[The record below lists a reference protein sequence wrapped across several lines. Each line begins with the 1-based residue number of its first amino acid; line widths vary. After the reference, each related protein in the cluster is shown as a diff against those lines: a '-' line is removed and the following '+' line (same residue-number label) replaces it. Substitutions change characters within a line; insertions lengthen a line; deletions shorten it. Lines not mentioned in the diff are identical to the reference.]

1 MRKDIGKRLIA
12 LCMAALIFTTSPL
25 DAMGTYGAVAAGE
38 NYAEEVQQAQDQ
50 QDMAVVVNTPDEET
64 TDVNAMED
72 SSDQQK
78 PEENVKDPETPD
90 ENGGSEETPET
101 PDENGG
107 SEETPE
113 TPDKNGGSEETP
125 ENPDE
130 NGEDVETPEKP
141 DENGE
146 DVETPEN
153 PDETTDGADQTEKL
167 PEATEEALY
176 KAEDLRFLVQTKED
190 FGDFDLTDGIEYDEE
205 HYELSVK
212 DDGGFD
218 CDLVGDYVITYLL
231 TAKDEDHENI
241 EFTRSISIYPDE
253 QYVHDGVAIYEKTG
267 DMEVNLDESEN
278 EIATYAAESITVNG
292 TGIYMN
298 PLNIT
303 TSTWSTGTEVMYAGV
318 NGYNRLV
325 YCLWSMKRTPSGTNS
340 YAGTFTGALQKK
352 MNYVLYHGARYY
364 GSTCFSNK
372 YSMGSANA
380 DYYITSIAIH
390 MLNAKAGNEPGYNLE
405 RYKFSGTKKE
415 YYKKAKKLYDD
426 ANAHYK
432 EYSANE
438 MWNKDKVTI
447 TPSSQ
452 QTWTYDKKNNYY
464 RVTGMFTPQ
473 FSDPEAYIGKTAV
486 SCKNTSTKENLGK
499 VRFENKD
506 SITSPFW
513 ISLNEKNYN
522 ALQSTKEGSLKAT
535 IQYSSYKR
543 RATRYLYSAGNSSSM
558 QPLTMLQFDGD
569 PVSQSVDVTVSV
581 PKTPVHIYL
590 DKREEGT
597 NIKLSGGFSF
607 DVYEW
612 NKNSSSYRTK
622 VGTLTWNGTYFTNQ
636 NFNLYITVINEGRFK
651 IVETSTDGKHTGGWS
666 KEVKATVNNPD
677 IYQTPSNQP
686 NPSVVQIH
694 KTASNT
700 GRALAGAQYCV
711 YEDYACTKEV
721 VRTSV
726 TDTSGYATT
735 SKFVRTQ
742 ETYYVKEIQA
752 PDGYRLSTE
761 VKSVTVPAGG
771 TASVEFQ
778 NDPMQYKLKVVKTCG
793 ETKKPLEGAVYGV
806 YSSTSGNNLSLITKI
821 GPTDKNGEAVSGLIT
836 YDPDLDRVFVK
847 ELVAPKYHVLP
858 DPQMT
863 LPYALDLAVSFTDK
877 GIRATHYG
885 VDDPE
890 KTTVIVH
897 KTDDTGKGLPGA
909 RFALYKNKN
918 CAASDLVLELGPTDS
933 AGKAESASF
942 HVMQDVYYLKET
954 QPPNGYPSQ
963 PDKVYEMTVKTGV
976 TKGGIE
982 YTVPNSNKIQVGV
995 YKYELGSGKS
1005 KPLAGAEYTLYSDA
1019 ACTKRVVKLGPTS
1032 TNGYASS
1039 AKFAY
1044 NDINQGIYYMKETK
1058 APAGY
1063 KLSTEV
1069 KRIDVSNAVKDNI
1082 IPSVTY
1088 YNKPYEVNVEVLKVD
1103 KNTRKALAGATF
1115 DIYPMQGITYGSV
1128 AHGTTLEDGKVILSF
1143 HPTQETY
1150 WLVETEA
1157 PNGYYLNEDW
1167 VKGIKI
1173 QVSESNEGTKILQY
1187 TAENKERSDD
1197 FPVYVEKKDLDSGE
1211 SLSFGEFD
1219 VCVENLITGEVEVVG
1234 HIKTDAAGKGHFD
1247 RVPLRDNVKY
1257 YLKETK
1263 VPINYSSPNKTY
1275 VGSVG
1280 SIFPFK
1286 PNPAPN
1292 QTHKVSITA
1301 DNPSDN
1307 LKQHLYIKKIDKETG
1322 KGLKG
1327 AKFRI
1332 YKDEAC
1338 TDFVFETGE
1347 TDEYGVT
1354 SNFTLR
1360 QGTYYVDEIQYPDNG
1375 PWKKIKPVKIDAS
1388 GRLDG
1393 TVYEYK
1399 VKNEHEE
1406 PSISIYKYDSA
1417 TKQPLANAH
1426 FTIKG
1431 TGLPPYGET
1440 VVTGSDGYYR
1450 ISPTENGW
1458 LYEQMIQRGA
1468 VIGETTYSIYESTA
1482 PEGYSGSTHTMT
1494 VTLNYGENKVE
1505 FPNDPHWYGIS
1516 ITKTDDSGSK
1526 KPIEGAVFGIYTNQ
1540 ECTEDSKLTTV
1551 ITDATGKAATDKY
1564 YYPKLHDNQKVW
1576 IREEYV
1582 PDDYVL
1588 DTEPRPYTLVT
1599 NRWTQ
1604 AAIEDP
1610 LVTRIPLEI
1619 YKYELKSDGTKKPLE
1634 GVKFYLNR
1642 TATVKITSESIDLG
1656 TTSATGYIKKQLPK
1670 DVTPGDYYLVEKVPN
1685 GYKNPENPRKIT
1697 LVQGNSNHFDVANV
1711 TSNSNWYGLSVHKI
1725 DADSQKPLEG
1735 VVFDVYTDR
1744 ACTKLIE
1751 TLTATNADGRSYS
1764 KIYSDNSLSNVWVKE
1779 RPNTVPYGYKVKST
1793 PVNVKVNTKNAYTEV
1808 TIENAQIKKSV
1819 QIVKTDSYTT
1829 NPLKGAKFAL
1839 YSDLECKTLIAEPQ
1853 VTGDDGKIT
1862 FSNIPVRYLTIYLK
1876 ELEAPEGYE
1885 LDSTPKE
1892 VTLTN
1897 DATMQIVKVTNSQEW
1912 TWIPIWKRSET
1923 SNVSGA
1929 TFNVYRDI
1937 ECTDQVTEAG
1947 EIKTNYWN
1955 GKGASKIFPRT
1966 QEIYYVKETGCGSLD
1981 SSYRWNI
1988 GRVFPVKTTAL
1999 EDPGNPP
2006 SLDSTDCTLIRNTSK
2021 PISIQIRK
2029 LEEGTNKPIKG
2040 AIFVVYMDGGATVG
2054 LIGPTNENGEATAQI
2069 SLPEGYT
2076 DYYLKEIYVP
2086 APYKLSDGMTR
2097 AFLNTQPTVIYN
2109 GTEPSKIALTKT
2121 DAETGKGLEGAVF
2134 AAYLSED
2141 DANNDNNQQ
2150 FTIGP
2155 TASNGFAI
2163 SEEFTAKASVYY
2175 VKEIKQPDGGYVL
2188 SDQVH
2193 PVTVAGGEVADVG
2206 TITNDKR
2213 KVSIPVYKI
2222 DGVSDTP
2229 LSGATFGVFL
2239 TEEDARSRRN
2249 QKFSIGSTGTDGKAT
2264 SERFV
2269 PEQKTYYVIETIA
2282 PSGYVRS
2289 DVIQKVEIDD
2299 KQDPKKLTFKNY
2311 KNTTYIEVT
2320 KVSAQDSNKKLAGAV
2335 FEIYADASC
2344 TGTPIEKMEPTD
2356 ENGYSKSGTLPVSA
2370 NTTFYLKEVTAPTGY
2385 QIAPVQAVAVVV
2397 NQSNQTTVQDTPIP
2411 KRIKVEKIDSVTQA
2425 KLAGA
2430 QFTVYT
2436 DEACTTSLVASGKP
2450 LVLET
2455 GEDGTATSEEFIYE
2469 GTVCYLKETKAPE
2482 DYLLSNKIYELTL
2495 KPGENGQAQVSSL
2508 EAAIPNDRQTAQIMI
2523 KKTTEDGST
2532 PLKDAVFGIYR
2543 DQTCENLWMELP
2555 ATNIDGK
2562 SESPI
2567 FTPDQMNYYV
2577 KELYAP
2583 VGYQLSDKVDIV
2595 TITFDQKEYTVA
2607 RTNDWK
2613 WTQIQVHKYD
2623 ATNNNKNLSGAKFGV
2638 YKNINCEAG
2647 TELDTFET
2655 NFDGYGI
2662 SKKLL
2667 LTQDEFYV
2675 KELQAPSGYVKLD
2688 TVWKVTAVKNAVC
2701 ALLEVPNILE
2711 ENKTDL
2717 VQVKVKKVESGTEKP
2732 LAGAYFT
2739 VYKDKDCT
2747 QPVVEVGPTNI
2758 NGESVS
2764 EKFVKEQNKYWVKE
2778 SKAPSGYVLNDEVKT
2793 IIPGTD
2799 RYMLQATV
2807 FENSKRKIQIRVHKT
2822 DAEDG
2827 EPLAGAYFKLYK
2839 SEQDALDEQKPFD
2852 EIGPT
2857 DETGLAEKFID
2868 YEQDTYY
2875 LRESCKVTGY
2885 VKSDQVDELKIV
2897 GDTTDYYA
2905 ENTPEYTMIGVRK
2918 VDGDNLDTG
2927 LAGAE
2932 FNVYSK
2938 ASCTDESFVTT
2949 LGPTDETGYAY
2960 SGEIKLGSGKFW
2972 LKETKAP
2979 VGYPL
2984 YLEKIYG
2991 PVTAE
2996 VGATKETIKPFT
3008 VENYRVPI
3016 SFAIEKRDVKTRK
3029 LLDGAEFALYADEDC
3044 EEEKI
3049 LVFTP
3054 RAGEKGVFD
3063 SGEFGITQAIYY
3075 IKETK
3080 VPEGY
3085 QTPAAPTEVNI
3096 YDLLGQDA
3104 TIPVVTVW
3112 NTPDDVKLIQ
3122 VAVDK
3127 TDAVTGDNIAGAV
3140 FGVYSDKSCSD
3151 DTLLTTL
3158 PATDTS
3164 GFAMSDEFA
3173 YTQET
3178 YYLKEIGTPKWY
3190 HPSTAA
3196 IPFSVEY
3203 RKVLDADGN
3212 DTGETELHVSPQ
3224 LITNDP
3230 EMTQIQ
3236 VEKVEVLN
3244 GNLKKPLAG
3253 AYFKVY
3259 KTKENALNQQSEVCQ
3274 IGPTKADGTA
3284 VSEKFHRTQETYYV
3298 RESQAPSGYVLSNA
3312 IREVKTEVDKI
3323 AQTEAFENEKATT
3336 NVQILKT
3343 AKDGRTPLKG
3353 AQFRLYATPECI
3365 TPILTLPLTGD
3376 DGRATSE
3383 EFQITQEWYYLKESK
3398 APEGYTLSTTVI
3410 PIKPQNGATLTVGPI
3425 RDGSIT
3431 DEMIE
3436 LHIIKKD
3443 KDDPNKTLAGAVY
3456 GIYLTDACKA
3466 GTEVGSIGPT
3476 GNDGKASSGKFVK
3489 AQDTYYLKEL
3499 QAPEGYECSDEVIF
3513 VPGANGQGTAADPV
3527 VVLDTRK
3534 MSRIQLYKYDS
3545 ATGSPLSNVT
3555 FTVYKD
3561 KACTEPFTSVSA
3573 ASDGTMK
3580 TGEDGYAISEDFV
3593 AEQDIYYV
3601 KETNVPEAYPFQIPE
3616 TVWEVSVTSGET
3628 AKLEVANGALAKIY
3642 IKKIAEEA
3650 SEGGTQTPL
3659 SDAEFDIYKDAAC
3672 TIKVGSVGP
3681 TDKNGTASST
3691 SFTKEKSTYYLKE
3704 TKAPEGYKLNPDP
3717 IEATVTDL
3725 PQATTGGATE
3735 DTSVAITPV
3744 WNTVTNAKLE
3754 GSITIKK
3761 RNADETPLSGA
3772 EFQLEVYDEASSTWN
3787 SSGIDNQTTGEDGNA
3802 KFEHLVPG
3810 KYRLTEVKAP
3820 AGYNLLNSSREITIP
3835 YELKVADVT
3844 EPSTGY
3850 TEVVGD
3856 KIYYYDVTLTFY
3868 NSLPFD
3874 VPSTGGTGGMA
3885 GVTAGMAL
3893 MLGTSAAAWLL
3904 KRKKRKLR
3912 AG

>member
-25 DAMGTYGAVAAGE
+25 DAMGTYGAVAAGG
-38 NYAEEVQQAQDQ
+38 NYAEEVQQEQNQ

-101 PDENGG
+101 PDENGET
-107 SEETPE
+107 EETPE
-113 TPDKNGGSEETP
+113 VPETP
-125 ENPDE
+125 E
-130 NGEDVETPEKP
+130 
-141 DENGE
+141 
-146 DVETPEN
+146 
-153 PDETTDGADQTEKL
+153 ETTEVTDNPEDIEK
-167 PEATEEALY
+167 AVW
-176 KAEDLRFLVQTKED
+176 KVEDLRFLVQTKED
-190 FGDFDLTDGIEYDEE
+190 FGDFNLTDGIEYDEE

-212 DDGGFD
+212 DDGDFD

-253 QYVHDGVAIYEKTG
+253 QYVHDGVVIYEKTG

-303 TSTWSTGTEVMYAGV
+303 TSTWSTGTEVMYASV

-473 FSDPEAYIGKTAV
+473 FSDQEAYIGKTAV

-543 RATRYLYSAGNSSSM
+543 RATKYLYSAGNSSSM

-836 YDPDLDRVFVK
+836 YDPELDRVYVK

-858 DPQMT
+858 DPQKT

-1058 APAGY
+1058 APVGY

-1069 KRIDVSNAVKDNI
+1069 KRIDVSDAVKDDKISYVTFYNEKYDVNI
-1082 IPSVTY
+1082 EVT
-1088 YNKPYEVNVEVLKVD
+1088 KVD
-1103 KNTRKALAGATF
+1103 SKTNNPLKGAEF
-1115 DIYPMQGITYGSV
+1115 AIYTTKPIIYAPVIT
-1128 AHGTTLEDGKVILSF
+1128 GTTGDDGKVTF
-1143 HPTQETY
+1143 KFNPTQETY
-1150 WLVETEA
+1150 YIYETKA
-1157 PNGYYLNEDW
+1157 PDGYHLNEEW
-1167 VKGIKI
+1167 RNGKEIR
-1173 QVSESNEGTKILQY
+1173 VSDSNEGTKILQY
-1187 TAENKERSDD
+1187 TVKNDERTDTFPLTVTKVATRYGIEEGKLGGFVFDICAEDKT
-1197 FPVYVEKKDLDSGE
+1197 
-1211 SLSFGEFD
+1211 
-1219 VCVENLITGEVEVVG
+1219 TGEVKILGDIRTSSDGTGTCE
-1234 HIKTDAAGKGHFD
+1234 
-1247 RVPLRDNVKY
+1247 NVKLLENVDY
-1257 YLKETK
+1257 YLIETG
-1263 VPINYSSPNKTY
+1263 VGNPNYTSSIGTIY
-1275 VGSVG
+1275 
-1280 SIFPFK
+1280 PFK
-1286 PNPAPN
+1286 PNGTTPVNYTVKNDLNPGRVRF
-1292 QTHKVSITA
+1292 QKVEKSTYT
-1301 DNPSDN
+1301 P
-1307 LKQHLYIKKIDKETG
+1307 LQ
-1322 KGLKG
+1322 G

-1332 YKDEAC
+1332 YRDQEC
-1338 TDFVFETGE
+1338 TDLIGE
-1347 TDEYGVT
+1347 TERTGRDGYTPYIALPVT
-1354 SNFTLR
+1354 TGSYP
-1360 QGTYYVDEIQYPDNG
+1360 TYYVKEIQYPNG
-1375 PWKKIKPVKIDAS
+1375 KGWKELEEPVSFSAPNTGSDQ
-1388 GRLDG
+1388 
-1393 TVYEYK
+1393 TVYIE
-1399 VKNEHEE
+1399 NEKEE
-1406 PSISIYKYDSA
+1406 PSIVIYKYDSR
-1417 TKQPLANAH
+1417 TGKPLAGVT
-1426 FTIKG
+1426 FEIKG
-1431 TGLPPYGET
+1431 SNIYTGVYVTTDENGYIRISSTENPYVYQQIYTQIGQEYTVTET
-1440 VVTGSDGYYR
+1440 QAPDGYKV
-1450 ISPTENGW
+1450 STET
-1458 LYEQMIQRGA
+1458 Q
-1468 VIGETTYSIYESTA
+1468 
-1482 PEGYSGSTHTMT
+1482 
-1494 VTLNYGENKVE
+1494 TLTLSYGENRVE
-1505 FPNDPHWYGIS
+1505 FANDPHWYVIALQ
-1516 ITKTDDSGSK
+1516 KKSK
-1526 KPIEGAVFGIYTNQ
+1526 SDGKAIEGAVYGLYTSAD
-1540 ECTEDSKLTTV
+1540 CSPKSKLTQLTTKSTYV
-1551 ITDATGKAATDKY
+1551 YTDKIY
-1564 YYPKLHDNQKVW
+1564 APDLKSGESIWL
-1576 IREEYV
+1576 REEYV
-1582 PDDYVL
+1582 PDEYVL
-1588 DTEPRPYTLVT
+1588 DTEPIEVKLDTVDNYTRLTVYD
-1599 NRWTQ
+1599 
-1604 AAIEDP
+1604 DP
-1610 LVTRIPLEI
+1610 VEHLPIEI
-1619 YKYELKSDGTKKPLE
+1619 YKYELTSDGTKKPLKD
-1634 GVKFYLNR
+1634 VRFYLNR
-1642 TATVKITSESIDLG
+1642 TATDQITDESIDLG
-1656 TTSATGYIKKQLPK
+1656 ITSATGYIKKQLPEK
-1670 DVTPGDYYLVEKVPN
+1670 VIPGDYYLVEIVPT
-1685 GYKNPENPRKIT
+1685 GYENPENPRKIT
-1697 LVQGNSNHFDVANV
+1697 LVRGNSNHFDVANV
-1711 TSNSNWYGLSVHKI
+1711 TSNSKWYGLSVHKI
-1725 DADSQKPLEG
+1725 DADSKDPLEG
-1735 VVFDVYTDR
+1735 VIFDVYADQ

-1779 RPNTVPYGYKVKST
+1779 RSDTVPYGYKVKDT

-1829 NPLKGAKFAL
+1829 KPLKGAKFAL

-1862 FSNIPVRYLTIYLK
+1862 FSNIPVRYQTIYLK

-1897 DATMQIVKVTNSQEW
+1897 DASMQIVKVTNSQEW
-1912 TWIPIWKRSET
+1912 TWIPIEKRSER
-1923 SNVSGA
+1923 SIVSEA
-1929 TFNVYRDI
+1929 TFEVYRDI
-1937 ECTDQVTEAG
+1937 ECTDRVIEAG
-1947 EIKTNYWN
+1947 KIKTNYGN
-1955 GKGASKIFPRT
+1955 GKGASEIFPRT

-2040 AIFVVYMDGGATVG
+2040 AIFVVYMDGGGTVG
-2054 LIGPTNENGEATAQI
+2054 LIGPTDEKGEATAQI
-2069 SLPEGYT
+2069 SLPDGYT

-2121 DAETGKGLEGAVF
+2121 DAETGEGLEEAVF

-2141 DANNDNNQQ
+2141 DAKNGNNQQ

-2163 SEEFTAKASVYY
+2163 SEAFTAKASDYY

-2193 PVTVAGGEVADVG
+2193 SVNVAGGEVADIG

-2222 DGVSDTP
+2222 DGVSNTA

-2239 TEEDARSRRN
+2239 TEEDARTRRN
-2249 QKFSIGSTGTDGKAT
+2249 RKFSIGPTGVDGKAT
-2264 SERFV
+2264 SEMFV
-2269 PEQKTYYVIETIA
+2269 PEQKTYYVIETNA
-2282 PSGYVRS
+2282 PSEYVRS
-2289 DVIQKVEIDD
+2289 DVIQKIEIDD
-2299 KQDPKKLTFKNY
+2299 KKDPEELTFKNY

-2335 FEIYADASC
+2335 FEIYSDEAC
-2344 TGTPIEKMEPTD
+2344 TGEPIETMAPTD
-2356 ENGYSKSGTLPVSA
+2356 EKGYSKSGTLPVSA

-2385 QIAPVQAVAVVV
+2385 RITPVQKVAVVV
-2397 NQSNQTTVQDTPIP
+2397 NQSNPTTVQDAPIP
-2411 KRIKVEKIDSVTQA
+2411 KQIKVEKIDSVTQA

-2469 GTVCYLKETKAPE
+2469 GTVCYMKETKAPE
-2482 DYLLSNKIYELTL
+2482 GYLLSNKVYELTL

-2508 EAAIPNDRQTAQIMI
+2508 EAAIPNDRQTAQILI

-2532 PLKDAVFGIYR
+2532 PLEGAVFGIYR
-2543 DQTCENLWMELP
+2543 DEACEDLWMELP
-2555 ATNIDGK
+2555 ATGTNGE

-2567 FTPDQMNYYV
+2567 FTPDQENYYV

-2583 VGYQLSDKVDIV
+2583 VGYQLSDKVDTV
-2595 TITFDQKEYTVA
+2595 TITSEQKEYTVV
-2607 RTNDWK
+2607 RTNARK

-2623 ATNNNKNLSGAKFGV
+2623 ATNNNKNLPGAEFGV

-2655 NFDGYGI
+2655 NSDGYGI
-2662 SKKLL
+2662 SEKLL

-2675 KELQAPSGYVKLD
+2675 KELQAPSGYAKLD
-2688 TVWKVTAVKNAVC
+2688 TVWKVTTVENAVC

-2711 ENKTDL
+2711 ENKNDL

-2739 VYKDKDCT
+2739 VYKDQECT

-2758 NGESVS
+2758 SGESVS
-2764 EKFVKEQNKYWVKE
+2764 KKFVKEQDQYWVKE
-2778 SKAPSGYVLNDEVKT
+2778 SKAPSGYVLSNEVKQ

-2799 RYMLQATV
+2799 QVNLQVVT
-2807 FENSKRKIQIRVHKT
+2807 FKDIRRQIQIRVNKT
-2822 DAEDG
+2822 DADDS
-2827 EPLAGAYFKLYK
+2827 EPLAGAYFKIYK
-2839 SEQDALDEQKPFD
+2839 TEEDAQKQQDEICQ
-2852 EIGPT
+2852 IGPT
-2857 DETGLAEKFID
+2857 DDTGVAAGTID

-2875 LRESCKVTGY
+2875 VRESREIDGY
-2885 VKSDQVDELKIV
+2885 VKSDQVDELIIV

-2905 ENTPEYTMIGVRK
+2905 QNTPKYTMIGIRK
-2918 VDGDNLDTG
+2918 VDADDPKG
-2927 LAGAE
+2927 LQGAE

-2938 ASCTDESFVTT
+2938 ESCTDESFVTT
-2949 LGPTDETGYAY
+2949 LGPTDENGYAY
-2960 SGEIKLGSGKFW
+2960 SDEIKLGSGQFW
-2972 LKETKAP
+2972 IKETKAP

-2984 YLEKIYG
+2984 PLDPEEPYG
-2991 PVTAE
+2991 PVTAIE
-2996 VGATKETIKPFT
+2996 GATKGTI
-3008 VENYRVPI
+3008 VPYEIQNSRDTI
-3016 SFAIEKRDVKTRK
+3016 SFVIEKKDVKTRE

-3049 LVFTP
+3049 LDFTP

-3063 SGEFGITQAIYY
+3063 SGKFGITQAIYY

-3080 VPEGY
+3080 VPDGY

-3096 YDLLGQDA
+3096 YDLLNQPGDDT

-3112 NTPDDVKLIQ
+3112 NTPNDVKLIQ

-3140 FGVYSDKSCSD
+3140 FGVYSKETCSA

-3173 YTQET
+3173 YTQDT
-3178 YYLKEIGTPKWY
+3178 YYLKEIDTPKWY

-3196 IPFSVEY
+3196 IPFSVEH

-3212 DTGETELHVSPQ
+3212 ETGKTELHVSPQ

-3236 VEKVEVLN
+3236 VKKVEVLN

-3259 KTKENALNQQSEVCQ
+3259 KTRENALNQQNEVCQ

-3284 VSEKFHRTQETYYV
+3284 VSEKFHRTQEVYYV
-3298 RESQAPSGYVLSNA
+3298 RESQAPTGYVLSGD
-3312 IREVKTEVDKI
+3312 IREVNTEVDKI
-3323 AQTEAFENEKATT
+3323 AQTGEFKNERATT
-3336 NVQILKT
+3336 SIQILKT
-3343 AKDGRTPLKG
+3343 AKDGTTPLKG
-3353 AQFRLYATPECI
+3353 AQFGLYATPECI
-3365 TPILTLPLTGD
+3365 KPILTLPLTGD
-3376 DGRATSE
+3376 VGRATSE
-3383 EFQITQEWYYLKESK
+3383 EFQITQEWYYLKESI
-3398 APEGYTLSTTVI
+3398 APPGYELSTTVI
-3410 PIKPQNGATLTVGPI
+3410 PVKPTNGATLTVGPI
-3425 RDGSIT
+3425 RNGQEEDMTEI
-3431 DEMIE
+3431 
-3436 LHIIKKD
+3436 HIIKKD
-3443 KDDPNKTLAGAVY
+3443 KDKTDKLLAGAVY

-3476 GNDGKASSGKFVK
+3476 GDNGKASSGKFVK
-3489 AQDTYYLKEL
+3489 PQDQDTYYLKEL
-3499 QAPEGYECSDEVIF
+3499 QAPEGYECSDEVIE
-3513 VPGANGQGTAADPV
+3513 VPGPKGQGTAADPV

-3561 KACTEPFTSVSA
+3561 KECTKPFTSVSA

-3593 AEQDIYYV
+3593 AEQNIYYV
-3601 KETNVPEAYPFQIPE
+3601 KETGVPADYPFQIPD
-3616 TVWEVSVTSGET
+3616 TVWEVSVAAGET
-3628 AKLEVANGALAKIY
+3628 TTIEVANGALAKIY
-3642 IKKIAEEA
+3642 VKKIAEKASDTEA
-3650 SEGGTQTPL
+3650 DINL
-3659 SDAEFDIYKDAAC
+3659 SGAEFDIYKDAAC

-3725 PQATTGGATE
+3725 LQATTGDTTE
-3735 DTSVAITPV
+3735 GTPAAIMPV

-3761 RNADETPLSGA
+3761 RNAEETPLTGA
-3772 EFQLEVYDEASSTWN
+3772 EFQLEVYDKASSTWKP
-3787 SSGIDNQTTGEDGNA
+3787 SGIVNQTTGTDGNA
-3802 KFEHLVPG
+3802 KFEHLLPG

-3835 YELKVADVT
+3835 YELNVADVK

-3893 MLGTSAAAWLL
+3893 MLGTSASAWLL

>member
-130 NGEDVETPEKP
+130 NGENVETPEKP

-212 DDGGFD
+212 DDGDFD

-253 QYVHDGVAIYEKTG
+253 QYVHDGVVIYEKTG

-303 TSTWSTGTEVMYAGV
+303 TSTWSTGTEVMYASV

-543 RATRYLYSAGNSSSM
+543 RATKYLYSAGNSSSM

-778 NDPMQYKLKVVKTCG
+778 NDPMQYKLKVVKTCS
-793 ETKKPLEGAVYGV
+793 ETNQPLEGAVYGV
-806 YSSTSGNNLSLITKI
+806 YSSSGSDLSLITKI
-821 GPTDKNGEAVSGLIT
+821 GPTDKYGEAVSGLIT
-836 YDPDLDRVFVK
+836 YDPELDRVYVK

-858 DPQMT
+858 DPQKT
-863 LPYALDLAVSFTDK
+863 LPYAVELDKSFVDK
-877 GIRATHYG
+877 GIRAIYYDK
-885 VDDPE
+885 DDPE

-897 KTDDTGKGLPGA
+897 KTDDAGKGLPGA
-909 RFALYKNKN
+909 KFALYKNKN

-933 AGKAESASF
+933 NGKAASASF

-954 QPPNGYPSQ
+954 QPPTGYPSQ
-963 PDKVYEMTVKTGV
+963 PNKVYEAVVKSGV

-995 YKYELGSGKS
+995 YKYELGSGIN
-1005 KPLAGAEYTLYSDA
+1005 KPLSGASFEVYSDA
-1019 ACTKRVVKLGPTS
+1019 ACKKKIATLGPTGS
-1032 TNGYASS
+1032 NGYAKTE
-1039 AKFAY
+1039 KFEY
-1044 NDINQGIYYMKETK
+1044 DGKYCYIKEVT
-1058 APAGY
+1058 APVGY

-1069 KRIDVSNAVKDNI
+1069 KKVDVSNAVKDNI

-1088 YNKPYEVNVEVLKVD
+1088 YDKPYEVNVEVLKVD
-1103 KNTRKALAGATF
+1103 KDTRKALAGATF
-1115 DIYPMQGITYGSV
+1115 DIYPVKGSTYGSV
-1128 AHGTTLEDGKVILSF
+1128 AHGTTLEDGKVSLSF

-1157 PNGYYLNEDW
+1157 PNGYYLNEAW
-1167 VKGIKI
+1167 VKGIEI
-1173 QVSESNEGTKILQY
+1173 RVSDSKEGTKTLKY
-1187 TAENKERSDD
+1187 TAENAERSDD
-1197 FPVYVEKKDLDSGE
+1197 FPVSVEKKDLDSNE

-1219 VCVENLITGEVEVVG
+1219 VCVENLTTGEVEVVG
-1234 HIKTDAAGKGHFD
+1234 DIKTNAVGKGQFD

-1263 VPINYSSPNKTY
+1263 APSNYSSPNKTY

-1280 SIFPFK
+1280 SIFPFE

-1292 QTHKVSITA
+1292 QTYKVSIIA
-1301 DNPSDN
+1301 NNPSDN
-1307 LKQHLYIKKIDKETG
+1307 LKQHLHIKKVDKETG

-1332 YKDEAC
+1332 YTDEAC
-1338 TDFVFETGE
+1338 TDFVFETDE
-1347 TDEYGVT
+1347 TDAYGVT
-1354 SNFTLR
+1354 SDFTLPL
-1360 QGTYYVDEIQYPDNG
+1360 GTYYVNEIQYPDNG
-1375 PWKKIKPVKIDAS
+1375 PWKKIKPVKIEAYN
-1388 GRLDG
+1388 RPDG
-1393 TVYEYK
+1393 NVYEYK

-1417 TKQPLANAH
+1417 TKQPLANAY

-1431 TGLPPYGET
+1431 SGLPVSGET
-1440 VVTGSDGYYR
+1440 VVTGSDGYIR
-1450 ISPTENGW
+1450 ISHAENIW
-1458 LYEQMIQRGA
+1458 LYNKMTL
-1468 VIGETTYSIYESTA
+1468 GEEYSIEEVTA
-1482 PEGYSGSTHTMT
+1482 PEGYRAFSHILK
-1494 VTLNYGENKVE
+1494 VKLQYGENKVE

-1516 ITKTDDSGSK
+1516 ITKTDASGSK
-1526 KPIEGAVFGIYTNQ
+1526 RPIEGAVFGIYTNQ

-1564 YYPKLHDNQKVW
+1564 YYPKLHDSQKVW

-1599 NRWTQ
+1599 NGWIKAT
-1604 AAIEDP
+1604 IEDP

-1619 YKYELKSDGTKKPLE
+1619 YKYALKADSTKTPL
-1634 GVKFYLNR
+1634 KDIQFYLNP
-1642 TATVKITSESIDLG
+1642 TNTSAITPNSIDLG
-1656 TTSATGYIKKQLPK
+1656 KTNEKGYLHKQL
-1670 DVTPGDYYLVEKVPN
+1670 DIEPGDYYLVEIVPD

-1725 DADSQKPLEG
+1725 DADSRKPLEG
-1735 VVFDVYTDR
+1735 VVFDVYADQ

-1779 RPNTVPYGYKVKST
+1779 RSDTVPYGYKVKDT
-1793 PVNVKVNTKNAYTEV
+1793 PVNVKVNTENAYTEV
-1808 TIENAQIKKSV
+1808 TIKNEQIKKSV

-1829 NPLKGAKFAL
+1829 KPLKGAKFAL
-1839 YSDLECKTLIAEPQ
+1839 YSDLECKTLIADPQ

-1862 FSNIPVRYLTIYLK
+1862 FSNIPVRYQTICLK

-1885 LDSTPKE
+1885 LDSMPKE
-1892 VTLTN
+1892 VTLTE
-1897 DATMQIVKVTNSQEW
+1897 DAAMQIVRVTNSREW
-1912 TWIPIWKRSET
+1912 TWIPIEKRSER
-1923 SNVSGA
+1923 SIVSGA
-1929 TFNVYRDI
+1929 TFEVYRDI
-1937 ECTDQVTEAG
+1937 ECTDRVIEAG
-1947 EIKTNYWN
+1947 KIKTNYWN
-1955 GKGASKIFPRT
+1955 GKGASEIFPRT

-2086 APYKLSDGMTR
+2086 APYKLSDGMTC

-2121 DAETGKGLEGAVF
+2121 DAETGEGLEGAVF

-2141 DANNDNNQQ
+2141 DAKNGNNQQ

-2163 SEEFTAKASVYY
+2163 SEAFTAKASDYY

-2193 PVTVAGGEVADVG
+2193 SVNVAGGEVADIG

-2222 DGVSDTP
+2222 DGVSNTA
-2229 LSGATFGVFL
+2229 LSGAKFGVFL
-2239 TEEDARSRRN
+2239 TEEDARTRNN
-2249 QKFSIGSTGTDGKAT
+2249 QKFSIGPTRTDGKAT
-2264 SERFV
+2264 SEMFV
-2269 PEQKTYYVIETIA
+2269 PEQKTYYVIETTA

-2299 KQDPKKLTFKNY
+2299 KQDPKELTFKNY

-2385 QIAPVQAVAVVV
+2385 KIAPVQEVAVVV
-2397 NQSNQTTVQDTPIP
+2397 NQTNQTTVQDTPIP
-2411 KRIKVEKIDSVTQA
+2411 KQIKVEKIDSVTEA
-2425 KLAGA
+2425 RLAGA

-2436 DEACTTSLVASGKP
+2436 DEACTMPLMILGNP

-2455 GEDGTATSEEFIYE
+2455 GVDGTATSEEFIYE

-2482 DYLLSNKIYELTL
+2482 DYLLSNKVYELTL

-2508 EAAIPNDRQTAQIMI
+2508 EAAIPNDRQTAQILI
-2523 KKTTEDGST
+2523 KKTTEDEST
-2532 PLKDAVFGIYR
+2532 PLEDAVFGIYR
-2543 DQTCENLWMELP
+2543 DETCENLWMELP
-2555 ATNIDGK
+2555 ATDIDGK
-2562 SESPI
+2562 SKSPI
-2567 FTPDQMNYYV
+2567 FTPDQTNYYV

-2583 VGYQLSDKVDIV
+2583 VGYQLSDEVDTV
-2595 TITFDQKEYTVA
+2595 TITSDQKEYTVV
-2607 RTNDWK
+2607 RTNDRK
-2613 WTQIQVHKYD
+2613 WTKIQVHKYD
-2623 ATNNNKNLSGAKFGV
+2623 ATNNNKNLSGAEFGV

-2655 NFDGYGI
+2655 KSDGYGI
-2662 SKKLL
+2662 SKELL

-2675 KELQAPSGYVKLD
+2675 KELKAPSGYVKLD
-2688 TVWKVTAVKNAVC
+2688 TVWKVTAVENAVC

-2711 ENKTDL
+2711 ENTDKL
-2717 VQVKVKKVESGTEKP
+2717 VQVKVKKVESGTETP

-2747 QPVVEVGPTNI
+2747 KPVVEVGPTNI

-2764 EKFVKEQNKYWVKE
+2764 EKFVKEQNQYWVKE

-2799 RYMLQATV
+2799 RYTLKATV
-2807 FENSKRKIQIRVHKT
+2807 FENSKRKIKIYVHKT

-2827 EPLAGAYFKLYK
+2827 EPLAGACFKLYK
-2839 SEQDALDEQKPFD
+2839 SEQDALNERDPVD
-2852 EIGPT
+2852 VIGPT
-2857 DETGLAEKFID
+2857 DETGLAEKSID
-2868 YEQDTYY
+2868 YKQDTYY

-2938 ASCTDESFVTT
+2938 ESCTDESFVTT

-2960 SGEIKLGSGKFW
+2960 SGEIKLGSGEFW

-2984 YLEKIYG
+2984 DLEKIYG

-3008 VENYRVPI
+3008 VKNYRVPI
-3016 SFAIEKRDVKTRK
+3016 SFAIEKRDVKTRE

-3049 LVFTP
+3049 LDFTP

-3063 SGEFGITQAIYY
+3063 SGEFGITQEIYY
-3075 IKETK
+3075 IKEKT
-3080 VPEGY
+3080 VPDGY

-3096 YDLLGQDA
+3096 HDLLDQPGDDT

-3112 NTPDDVKLIQ
+3112 NTPNNVKLIQ

-3164 GFAMSDEFA
+3164 GFAMSGEFA
-3173 YTQET
+3173 YTQDT

-3196 IPFSVEY
+3196 IPFSVEH

-3236 VEKVEVLN
+3236 VKKVEVLN
-3244 GNLKKPLAG
+3244 DNLKKPLAG

-3259 KTKENALNQQSEVCQ
+3259 KTKEDALNQQNEVCQ

-3284 VSEKFHRTQETYYV
+3284 VSEKFHRTKEAYYV
-3298 RESQAPSGYVLSNA
+3298 RESQAPTGYVLSGD
-3312 IREVKTEVDKI
+3312 IREVNTEVDKI
-3323 AQTEAFENEKATT
+3323 AQTGEFKNERATT
-3336 NVQILKT
+3336 SIQILKT
-3343 AKDGRTPLKG
+3343 AKDGTTPLKG

-3365 TPILTLPLTGD
+3365 KPILTLPLTGD
-3376 DGRATSE
+3376 VGRATSE
-3383 EFQITQEWYYLKESK
+3383 EFQITQEWYYLKESI
-3398 APEGYTLSTTVI
+3398 APPGYELSTTVI
-3410 PIKPQNGATLTVGPI
+3410 PVKPTNGATLTVGPI
-3425 RDGSIT
+3425 RNGQEEDMTEI
-3431 DEMIE
+3431 
-3436 LHIIKKD
+3436 HIIKKD
-3443 KDDPNKTLAGAVY
+3443 KDKTDKLLAGAVY

-3476 GNDGKASSGKFVK
+3476 GDNGKASSGKFVK
-3489 AQDTYYLKEL
+3489 PQDQDTYYLKEL
-3499 QAPEGYECSDEVIF
+3499 QAPEGYECSDEVIE
-3513 VPGANGQGTAADPV
+3513 VPGPKGQGTAADPV

-3561 KACTEPFTSVSA
+3561 KECTKPFTSVSA

-3593 AEQDIYYV
+3593 AEQNIYYV
-3601 KETNVPEAYPFQIPE
+3601 KETGVPADYPFQIPD
-3616 TVWEVSVTSGET
+3616 TVWEVSVTDGET
-3628 AKLEVANGALAKIY
+3628 TTIEVANGALAKIY
-3642 IKKIAEEA
+3642 VKKIAEKASDTEA
-3650 SEGGTQTPL
+3650 DINL
-3659 SDAEFDIYKDAAC
+3659 SGAEFDIYKDAAC

-3725 PQATTGGATE
+3725 LQATTGDTTE
-3735 DTSVAITPV
+3735 GTPAAIMPV

-3761 RNADETPLSGA
+3761 RNADETPLTGA
-3772 EFQLEVYDEASSTWN
+3772 EFQLEVYDKASSTWKP
-3787 SSGIDNQTTGEDGNA
+3787 SGIVNQTTGTDGNA

-3835 YELKVADVT
+3835 YELNVADVT

-3850 TEVVGD
+3850 TEVVGE
-3856 KIYYYDVTLTFY
+3856 KIYYYDVILTFY

-3874 VPSTGGTGGMA
+3874 IPSTGGGGMG

-3893 MLGTSAAAWLL
+3893 MLGTSASAWLL